1 VVFADDF
8 SVTQHVEQLV
18 TSSAQTN
25 YALRVLRCHGL
36 SNAALHLVYRAT
48 VVACLTYAASIWRG
62 LTKTSD
68 RQRINSVIDLARRL
82 GYCSPDL
89 PTFDELCG
97 IADDE
102 LFRKVVLWSNHVL
115 YTLLPPL
122 SIASPRYNLR
132 HRAHTRL
139 LPEHSTHLSDC
150 NFLTRMLYK
159 NTYWVF
165 FFHNTRTFLHS
176 FYTRVLI

>member
-1 VVFADDF
+1 MLGVVFADDF
-8 SVTQHVEQLV
+8 SVTQHVQQLV

-36 SNAALHLVYRAT
+36 SNAALQLVYRAA
-48 VVACLTYAASIWRG
+48 VVARLTNAASAWRG

-68 RQRINSVIDLARRL
+68 RQRINSVTDRARRL
-82 GYCSPDL
+82 GYCSLDL
-89 PTFDELCG
+89 ATFDELCD

-102 LFRKVVLWSNHVL
+102 LFGKVVQWRRHVL
-115 YTLLPPL
+115 HTLLLPL
-122 SIASPRYNLR
+122 STATQRYNLR

-150 NFLTRMLYK
+150 NFLIHACYIRTHIR
-159 NTYWVF
+159 F
-165 FFHNTRTFLHS
+165 FLP
-176 FYTRVLI
+176 